1 MAQRGRP
8 PKQAQNLFDKGQG
21 TSTLPTPA
29 PAAETA
35 QDASADEIQE
45 QAAEEPSQSAP
56 DPVPPVEK
64 KLEVRNVKIV
74 VYAISKNE
82 SKFVKRW
89 MDSMKEADAVVV
101 LDTGSSD
108 ETVKLLKAEG
118 AEVEQKRF
126 VPWRFDTSRNASIDL
141 AVRLHPD
148 ADLLVCTD
156 LDEYFVPGWRAKLE
170 KAWRTVCADSIKK
183 NMPLPTTVQYEYVWN
198 FHEDGS
204 DGTKFW
210 YEKIHTP
217 SSGARWTHPVHEILS
232 YPTKKVMVRVPSM
245 RLEHHA
251 DPTKSRGQYLPLL
264 EMSVKEA
271 PMDDRNMHYLGREYM
286 FRGRWDDAIYT
297 LKKHLALPTA
307 TWLAERGSSMRF
319 IARCYGE
326 KGDRQN
332 QEIWLWRAISESVK
346 QREAALDL
354 AELFNKEKDWS
365 ELVRVCEIMLSRT
378 EKVMT
383 YITKAEAWG
392 SRPYDLYSVGLWN
405 TGKCKEAVAAAKQ
418 ALALDPNNAR
428 IKKNI
433 EVMEKFISD
442 AANG

>member
-8 PKQAQNLFDKGQG
+8 PKQAQNLFDKGQA
-21 TSTLPTPA
+21 STLPTPA
-29 PAAETA
+29 PAAQTA
-35 QDASADEIQE
+35 QDASPDEIQKR
-45 QAAEEPSQSAP
+45 ATEEPAQSAS
-56 DPVPPVEK
+56 DTVTTAEK
-64 KLEVRNVKIV
+64 KSEDRKVKIV

-101 LDTGSSD
+101 LDTGSTDGTAKMLSD
-108 ETVKLLKAEG
+108 LGAKVETKVIT
-118 AEVEQKRF
+118 
-126 VPWRFDTSRNASIDL
+126 PWRFDVSRNASMDL
-141 AVRLHPD
+141 ATRLHPD

-156 LDEYFVPGWRAKLE
+156 LDEYFLPGWRAKLE
-170 KAWRTVCADSIKK
+170 KAWRTVCANLSDKDA
-183 NMPLPTTVQYEYVWN
+183 PVPTTVQYEYVWN
-198 FHEDGS
+198 FNADGS
-204 DGTKFW
+204 DGTKYW

-232 YPTKKVMVRVPSM
+232 YSTEKVMVRVPSV

-251 DPTKSRGQYLPLL
+251 DPTKSRGQYLALL
-264 EMSVKEA
+264 ETSVKEA
-271 PMDDRNMHYLGREYM
+271 PNDDRNMHSLGREYM
-286 FRGRWDDAIYT
+286 FRGRWDDAIRT
-297 LKKHLALPTA
+297 LKRHISLSSA
-307 TWLAERGSSMRF
+307 TWPAERGNSMRF
-319 IARCYGE
+319 IARCYAE

-354 AELFNKEKDWS
+354 AELLNKEKDWT
-365 ELVRVCEIMLSRT
+365 ELVRVCEIILSRT

-405 TGKCKEAVAAAKQ
+405 TGKCGEAIVAAKR
-418 ALALDPNNAR
+418 ALELAPDNDR
-428 IKKNI
+428 IRKNI
-433 EVMEKFISD
+433 EVMEKFVSD
-442 AANG
+442 ARNG